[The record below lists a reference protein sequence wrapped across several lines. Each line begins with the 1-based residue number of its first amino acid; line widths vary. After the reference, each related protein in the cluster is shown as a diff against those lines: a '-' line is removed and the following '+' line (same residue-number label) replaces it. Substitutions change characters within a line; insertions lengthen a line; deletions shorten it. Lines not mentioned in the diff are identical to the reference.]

1 MKFIKITTLAFALF
15 AISMTANSEKIT
27 PKSVSSAAQ
36 ASEHCDFFPPNNLR
50 FPILATGQMSEMDF
64 NRILQVVQQTYT
76 PIFLKYGFGRFQ
88 VENRWLDNTVNA
100 FADIGQ
106 VADTSGNMI
115 PVRMIH
121 MFGGLARHPL
131 ITREGFILVACHEIG
146 HHLGGYP
153 RYGGTSGG
161 GWASDEG
168 EADYFSTSK
177 CARIVFGQMNT
188 NLAWLQHASVDFQV
202 RVQCNA
208 SFTTDQNQAAICMRS
223 SMAGL
228 SLARV
233 LAALNSLPSVSF
245 ATRDTSVLP
254 ETYDGHPHAQC
265 RLDTY
270 FQGAICQKSEWER
283 FGSGPGFGACEA
295 RFTNRGTRP
304 ACWYH
309 DPIPRSI

>member
-1 MKFIKITTLAFALF
+1 MGFVLAFVGA
-15 AISMTANSEKIT
+15 AIVTTSEIAHSINTLSPQDTEK
-27 PKSVSSAAQ
+27 
-36 ASEHCDFFPPNNLR
+36 HCDFFPANNLR
-50 FPILATGQMSEMDF
+50 FPILATGHMSEMDF
-64 NRILQVVQQTYT
+64 NRILQVVRQTYT
-76 PIFLKYGFGRFQ
+76 PIFLKYGFGRFEI
-88 VENRWLDNTVNA
+88 ENRWTDNTVNA
-100 FADIGQ
+100 FANMGTIKDS
-106 VADTSGNMI
+106 SGNPV
-115 PVRMIH
+115 PVRFIH

-131 ITREGFILVACHEIG
+131 MTREGFILVACHEIG

-153 RYGGTSGG
+153 RYAGG

-168 EADYFSTSK
+168 ESDYFSTSK

-188 NLAWLQHASVDFQV
+188 NLNWLQHAPVDFQV

-208 SFTTDQNQAAICMRS
+208 SFPSDQNAAAICMRS

-233 LAALNSLPSVSF
+233 LGSLGGTPTPNF
-245 ATRDTSVLP
+245 ATRDASKVA
-254 ETYDGHPHAQC
+254 ETYDGHPQAQC

-270 FQGAICQKSEWER
+270 FQGALCQKSEWER

-295 RFTNRGTRP
+295 RFTTRGTRP

-309 DPIPRSI
+309 DPIPRN